1 MQGSAIEVP
10 ILHGHMTKIE
20 KDSELMTELENAM
33 NLSIID
39 TATIFGID
47 VEFILD
53 FVMSDIK
60 ENIDFYTGIRTSRG
74 VFPGAGKTGEI
85 FCELDRLNSIYVPAE
100 FFVER
105 IIPGY
110 VKFIIL
116 SGFSGPIGIRGLLD
130 VYANEVQNSIERA
143 TIAASEEEF
152 KESNYGIKTTNA
164 TEISSIISKH
174 VKESKASPFPLEE
187 CHVCGNEDVHH
198 FYKCTS
204 CSYEFCKECC
214 ENIAG
219 RQARCPCCNEDFSL
233 IENVVPE

>member
-1 MQGSAIEVP
+1 MQNLAIEVP

-20 KDSELMTELENAM
+20 KDNELMTELENAM
-33 NLSIID
+33 NISIID
-39 TATIFGID
+39 TASMFRID

-60 ENIDFYTGIRTSRG
+60 ENVDFYTGTHTLREAS
-74 VFPGAGKTGEI
+74 PGAGKIREI
-85 FCELDRLNSIYVPAE
+85 FCELDRLNSIYVPAG

-110 VKFIIL
+110 IKFIIL
-116 SGFSGPIGIRGLLD
+116 SGFDGPIGIRGLLD
-130 VYANEVQNSIERA
+130 VYANEIQNGIERA

-152 KESNYGIKTTNA
+152 KESNYGVKTTDTA
-164 TEISSIISKH
+164 EISSIISKH
-174 VKESKASPFPLEE
+174 VKESKVSPFPLEE
-187 CHVCGNEDVHH
+187 CHICGNEDIHR

-233 IENVVPE
+233 IETVVPE

>member
-1 MQGSAIEVP
+1 MQASAIEVP
-10 ILHGHMTKIE
+10 ILHGHMTKLE
-20 KDSELMTELENAM
+20 KDSELMAELENAM
-33 NLSIID
+33 SSSVINTASMFRID
-39 TATIFGID
+39 I
-47 VEFILD
+47 EFILD

-60 ENIDFYTGIRTSRG
+60 ENVDFYTGTCTSHE
-74 VFPGAGKTGEI
+74 VLPGEGKIKEI

-100 FFVER
+100 FFIER

-116 SGFSGPIGIRGLLD
+116 SGFDGPIGIRGLLD

-152 KESNYGIKTTNA
+152 KESNYGVKTTDT

-174 VKESKASPFPLEE
+174 VKESKVSPFPLEE
-187 CHVCGNEDVHH
+187 CYICGNEDIHH

-233 IENVVPE
+233 IETVVSE